1 MGTPPS
7 SRDGALARLPDNVL
21 DNVFG
26 RLKPWEL
33 LCLARISERIQRIS
47 LAIYYDRRV
56 VDVSPTGMIDI
67 TREDDYDL
75 LAILR
80 ITTFF
85 TRTGHIS
92 VVFVF
97 PKWNFME
104 NIRNFTLIL
113 RRLVSVD
120 MITLEFR
127 FDPETRVSEEEKP
140 AFLAA
145 EARSPRYKGLSKE
158 LQALFSAVFR
168 VAGVV
173 RILESDQLLIMVGGD
188 LHSNSLALTRFRI
201 NGPPVISKVAAKIGM
216 NKLVRFTGGKKHKE
230 ETERPPPH
238 SSSVVTLD
246 IHLSLLLVPPFLSW
260 TINSL
265 NYQSQLKHLSFT
277 TSSNDRIHWDP
288 LLYHLYIPSLEQLT
302 LCSSSCTLVDL
313 AKFVKRHVQLSK
325 LDIRGFTPLPAE
337 FPKLASVAFKHLRC
351 IVAPCDFLGTFLQ
364 YPADATPSLEQVY
377 IAASATDGRA
387 FDLAHVWRTLAPVE
401 ERLQSIS
408 VVGFCMT
415 YEAGES
421 PFGNNILEKETFV
434 CLIQTLTLR
443 LKADLEGQIIGQ
455 LADWIMS
462 FSNLRELNVES
473 VYPYRYP
480 VQTPFTRKEVA
491 VEEERQKIKDE
502 LAKELTKKLAAME
515 KLGSCEIFGEK
526 YSLE

>member
-1 MGTPPS
+1 MGTLPT
-7 SRDGALARLPDNVL
+7 SRDGALARLPDKVL
-21 DNVFG
+21 QNVFS

-47 LAIYYDRRV
+47 LAIYYDRRG

-67 TREDDYDL
+67 TREEDYDL

-92 VVFVF
+92 VIFVF
-97 PKWNFME
+97 PKWNLME

-120 MITLEFR
+120 MITLKFR
-127 FDPETRVSEEEKP
+127 FDPETRISEEEKP

-145 EARSPRYKGLSKE
+145 EARSSRYKGLSKE

-173 RILESDQLLIMVGGD
+173 RILESDKLLTMVGGD

-201 NGPPVISKVAAKIGM
+201 NGPPVISKVAAKMGM
-216 NKLVRFTGGKKHKE
+216 NKLAKFTSGKKHKGE
-230 ETERPPPH
+230 IERPLPS

-260 TINSL
+260 TTNSL
-265 NYQSQLKHLSFT
+265 NFQSQLKHLSFT
-277 TSSNDRIHWDP
+277 TAPNDRIHWDQ

-325 LDIRGFTPLPAE
+325 LDIRDLIPLPAE
-337 FPKLASVAFKHLRC
+337 FPKLASLGFKHLRSL
-351 IVAPCDFLGTFLQ
+351 VAPYQFLSTFLQ
-364 YPADATPSLEQVY
+364 YPADVTPSLEQVH
-377 IAASATDGRA
+377 IAASVTEGHA
-387 FDLAHVWRTLAPVE
+387 FDLSHVWSTLAPVE
-401 ERLQSIS
+401 KRLHSID
-408 VVGFCMT
+408 VVGFTMT

-421 PFGNNILEKETFV
+421 PFDNVLEKGTFT

-443 LKADLEGQIIGQ
+443 LKADLESQIIGQ
-455 LADWIMS
+455 LTGWIMS
-462 FSNLRELNVES
+462 FSNLHEVIVES

-480 VQTPFTRKEVA
+480 IQTPLSRKAIA
-491 VEEERQKIKDE
+491 VEEEKQKIKDE
-502 LAKELTKKLAAME
+502 LAKELTKKLTTME
-515 KLGSCEIFGEK
+515 KLESCEIFGEK